1 MDALAQHRAEADRLI
16 GERIAQLR
24 SLTFEQAQALP
35 EGSSE
40 DTVLGGIP
48 CSVTVFAQHA
58 PWKLTN
64 AVLVTVQVAR
74 RKLLGMV
81 EYHIERGLVFSPREG
96 VREATALELQNT
108 GG

>member
-1 MDALAQHRAEADRLI
+1 MDALTQHQTEADHLI

-24 SLTFEQAQALP
+24 SLTFEQARALP

-48 CSVTVFAQHA
+48 CRVTVYAQLA
-58 PWKLTN
+58 PWKLPGT
-64 AVLVTVQVAR
+64 VLVTVQVAR

-81 EYHIERGLVFSPREG
+81 EYHIERGLVFSPEG
-96 VREATALELQNT
+96 VVREATRVELRDT